1 MNVDSGMLTFI
12 NHGCNGTFNMG
23 IESEWHELNIDEDG
37 EIPEDY
43 QLYGAAPYNPHRD
56 RNLRRDQYLSQ
67 NSKPVKAG
75 EELLDNYLSFGGEQ
89 YFMDTMQNL
98 RKECS
103 GGLGVVEEYQGM
115 KTT

>member
-1 MNVDSGMLTFI
+1 
-12 NHGCNGTFNMG
+12 MG

-43 QLYGAAPYNPHRD
+43 LVYGLLAPYNPHRS
-56 RNLRRDQYLSQ
+56 RNLWRDLFLSQ

-75 EELLDNYLSFGGEQ
+75 EELLDNYVSFGGEE
-89 YFMDTMQNL
+89 YFMHTMLDL

-103 GGLGVVEEYQGM
+103 GGLGVVEEYQGT
-115 KTT
+115 KKNGTTSN

>member
-1 MNVDSGMLTFI
+1 
-12 NHGCNGTFNMG
+12 MG

-43 QLYGAAPYNPHRD
+43 LLYGLAPYNPHRYH
-56 RNLRRDQYLSQ
+56 NLGRDQCLSR

-75 EELLDNYLSFGGEQ
+75 EELLDNCVSFGGEE
-89 YFMDTMQNL
+89 YFMHTMLGL

-103 GGLGVVEEYQGM
+103 GGLGVVKEHQGT
-115 KTT
+115 KKNGTTSN